1 MDKIF
6 DAICVLVFV
15 VVIIGGV
22 YAMILYPPL
31 VFAVGIAVGIAVIAS
46 LFVIGALVVAE
57 WIDDLMYQNIR
68 MIV

>member
-31 VFAVGIAVGIAVIAS
+31 AFAVGIAVGIVIIAS

-57 WIDDLMYQNIR
+57 WIDDLMY
-68 MIV
+68 